1 MKTLLHLNNCVL
13 WLILDLRP
21 PQKIQKATTSKIKKA
36 AFSKRQRDSDDS
48 DDVDYAPNP
57 SDLAAAS
64 SVGGVGDDSSD
75 EDIESDEDDVTD
87 LMGLDLPSRQWTT
100 ESYSHAR
107 SVNQLNEPSNTNILY
122 FSTMVQQDAY
132 FGHLVKKNVLK
143 HQTIDLAYM
152 RSHPVMIELVDRF
165 EAMGLGNFLQ
175 HRCDWNETVIRQF
188 YATLEIN
195 MVEEK
200 IWWKTGKRTYY
211 ATFS

>member
-1 MKTLLHLNNCVL
+1 MTTFLYLNNCVL

-21 PQKIQKATTSKIKKA
+21 PRKIQKATTSKIKKA
-36 AFSKRQRDSDDS
+36 VSSKRLRDSDDS

-87 LMGLDLPSRQWTT
+87 LMGLDLPSRLWTT

-107 SVNQLNEPSNTNILY
+107 SVNQLNKPSDTNIHY
-122 FSTMVQQDAY
+122 FSTKVQQDAY
-132 FGHLVKKNVLK
+132 FGHIVKKTIFK

-152 RSHPVMIELVDRF
+152 RSRPVMSALIDRF
-165 EAMGLGNFLQ
+165 EHMGLANFLQ
-175 HRCDWNETVIRQF
+175 HRCDWNETVIR
-188 YATLEIN
+188 
-195 MVEEK
+195 
-200 IWWKTGKRTYY
+200 
-211 ATFS
+211 